1 MKKSVLLII
10 TFLLV
15 GITACNNDDNTVE
28 NSNEV
33 AFVNSAANIID
44 AETEVKVVFSK
55 PTSSAGTVTLN
66 VVPTDL
72 VYGKDFTTT
81 PQVENTKIILPFG
94 ANVNSVSF
102 KFKKIIDAIEGEVKN
117 VKFTIASISDQNVKV
132 TQATAFTQ
140 LNFNETAVIS
150 KSLAPENGG
159 NTVPNQVFIDLSSG
173 AMTKVLRTSWDLG
186 FYGGS
191 EFRVISNG
199 AINKF
204 AVKQLNTINIDE
216 VQVEDLNVTT
226 GNYEASTINYV
237 DSPYG
242 NLAPIAGVEGSKG
255 TAIAEVSANN
265 AENKVYLVNMGQ
277 EVSTVPGT
285 GTGVALTGASRGWK
299 KIRVLRDGNNYKLQ
313 YADLNAT
320 THSEVT
326 ITKDAAYNFSF
337 FSLNTKSVVK
347 VEPTKNKWD
356 LNITTFTG
364 ETFYNDGASAG
375 AYYFPDYAV
384 TNTKV
389 GTKAFQV
396 LTTEVAYDKYTLANV
411 TQSNF
416 DTALAKDQRVIGANW
431 RATYPLAFKTD
442 RFYVIKDAEG
452 NIYKLKFTA
461 MMNAAGQRG
470 NVSFEYALLK

>member
-15 GITACNNDDNTVE
+15 GITACNNDDNDVD
-28 NSNEV
+28 NSNAA
-33 AFVNSAANIID
+33 AFVNTATNVID

-55 PTSSAGTVTLN
+55 PTLSAGTVTLN
-66 VVPTDL
+66 VVPTAL
-72 VYGKDFTTT
+72 VYGTDYTTT
-81 PQVENTKIILPFG
+81 PAVENAKLVLSYA
-94 ANVNSVSF
+94 ANVSSVSF

-117 VKFTIASISDQNVKV
+117 VKFTIASVSDQDVKV
-132 TQATAFTQ
+132 TAATGSSQ
-140 LNFNETAVIS
+140 LNFNETAVAT
-150 KSLAPENGG
+150 KTLASENGG

-173 AMTKVLRTSWDLG
+173 AMTKVLKTSWDLG
-186 FYGGS
+186 FYGGN

-204 AVKQLNTINIDE
+204 AVKQLNTTNIDE
-216 VQVEDLNVTT
+216 VQVEDPNVTT
-226 GNYEASTINYV
+226 GNYEASNIGFI

-242 NLAPIAGVEGSKG
+242 NLTATDKLKG

-277 EVSTVPGT
+277 EISAVPAT

-299 KIRVLRDGNNYKLQ
+299 KIRILRDGNNYKLQ

-326 ITKDAAYNFSF
+326 IAKDAAYNFSF

-347 VEPTKNKWD
+347 VEPTKDKWD

-364 ETFYNDGASAG
+364 ETLYNDGSSAG
-375 AYYFPDYAV
+375 SYYFPDYAI
-384 TNTKV
+384 TNTKN

-396 LTTEVAYDKYTLANV
+396 LTSEIAYENFTLANA
-411 TQSNF
+411 TQDKFNT
-416 DTALAKDQRVIGANW
+416 DLAKDQRVIGGNW
-431 RATYPLAFKTD
+431 RATYPLSFKTD
-442 RFYVIKDAEG
+442 RFYVIKDANG
-452 NIYKLKFTA
+452 NVYKLKFTS
-461 MMNAAGQRG
+461 MLSAAGERG
-470 NVSFEYALLK
+470 NVSFQYALLK